1 MTDFD
6 DIAQRA
12 ARYHSALDDR
22 PVRPDPAAIAGLP
35 RPDDPLPETASDP
48 AEILAELDSYHGATT
63 ATTGGRYFGFVTGAV
78 LPAALGADMLT
89 AAWGQNAAMDVMSP
103 VAARLEELAL
113 HWLAEALHLP
123 AKGGALVTGATMA
136 NFTGLATAREA
147 LLARQGWNASSQ
159 GLFGAPPIPVVV
171 GEEVHVSM
179 RKALSLLGLG
189 KDRVIQVPVD
199 TQGRMRPDAFPKL
212 SQPAIVCL
220 QAGNVNTGAFDPAGE
235 LIPRAKETDSWV
247 HVDGAFGLWAA
258 ASPAKAYLMGGFDQ
272 ADSWT
277 TDAHKWLNAGY
288 DCGIALLRDPAP
300 LRDALDSPAAYLS
313 HGQQRQPMHYTPE
326 SSRRA
331 RGLPVWAALKSL
343 GRQGLADLVERCCRH
358 AASFGAGLTA
368 GGFEVLND
376 IELNQVLVSFGSSE
390 QTHAVIAAIQEE
402 GTCWCGSSVWQGQT
416 AMRISVS
423 SWATTEQ
430 DVARSL
436 DAILRVARQTLDQG
450 GEHGW
455 V

>member
-1 MTDFD
+1 MMTNFD
-6 DIAQRA
+6 DVARRAGRYQATLAQRA
-12 ARYHSALDDR
+12 
-22 PVRPDPAAIAGLP
+22 VRPDAGSVAALP
-35 RPDDPLPETASDP
+35 SLDLPLPATASTP
-48 AEILAELDSYHGATT
+48 AEIIAELDEFGASTV
-63 ATTGGRYFGFVTGAV
+63 ATTGGRYFGFVTGGV
-78 LPAALGADMLT
+78 LPAAQGADMLVS
-89 AAWGQNAAMDVMSP
+89 AWGQNAAIDVMSP

-113 HWLAEALHLP
+113 SWLADALHLP
-123 AKGGALVTGATMA
+123 ATGGALVTGATMA
-136 NFTGLATAREA
+136 NFTGLAAAREA
-147 LLARQGWNASSQ
+147 LLARKGWNVASQ
-159 GLFGAPPIPVVV
+159 GLFGAPPLPVVV
-171 GEEVHVSM
+171 GQEVHVSM

-199 TQGRMRPDAFPKL
+199 AQGRMRPDAFPQL
-212 SQPAIVCL
+212 SEPAIVCL
-220 QAGNVNTGAFDPAGE
+220 QAGNVNTGAFDPAHE
-235 LIPRAKETDSWV
+235 LIPLARASQSWV

-258 ASPAKAYLMGGFDQ
+258 ASPARAHLMNGFEL

-300 LRDALDSPAAYLS
+300 LRDALDSPASYLS

-331 RGLPVWAALKSL
+331 RGIPVWAALKSL
-343 GRQGLADLVERCCRH
+343 GRAGLTELVERCCRH
-358 AASFGAGLTA
+358 AVRFAEGLRA

-376 IELNQVLVSFGSSE
+376 VILNQVLVSFGSSDE
-390 QTHAVIAAIQEE
+390 TRAVISAIQED
-402 GTCWCGSSVWQGQT
+402 GTCWCGSTVWQGRT

-423 SWATTEQ
+423 SWATTDE

-450 GEHGW
+450 GNHP
-455 V
+455 